1 MSNMS
6 IFLAHNHK
14 MLKSAGRYIGWVR
27 NNLPPLGANSI
38 RVKWKKGESPKYPD
52 PNEWHDCVRG
62 AVSITCVDPVDNI
75 YDITFAGTD
84 LSSAFAAGADLDGDR
99 LIEILDGNLQN
110 VTSLQNLC
118 VEQRSLK
125 SVSSI
130 RTSYKLTR
138 CMNMFLECS
147 SLTQV
152 PLFDTSEVEVFSTMF
167 SGCTSLISVPAYDT
181 SKGFDLSLM
190 FRDCHNLEAI
200 PQLPTGSVYDVSGI
214 FDNCYK
220 ASSGILSMYNQMSTQ
235 TNPPSRYTQAF
246 KDCGRDSVTGSAEL
260 SQIPSSW
267 K

>member
-1 MSNMS
+1 MS

-14 MLKSAGRYIGWVR
+14 MLKSAGRYVGWVM

-38 RVKWKKGESPKYPD
+38 RVKWKEGCSPKYAG
-52 PNEWHDCVRG
+52 PNEWTDGVH
-62 AVSITCVDPVDNI
+62 AELITCVDPVDNI
-75 YDITFAGTD
+75 YDITN
-84 LSSAFAAGADLDGDR
+84 SYSEN
-99 LIEILDGNLQN
+99 I
-110 VTSLQNLC
+110 TSLQYLC

-125 SVSSI
+125 SVSGI

-138 CMNMFLECS
+138 CMSMFLQCS

-167 SGCTSLISVPAYDT
+167 SGCTSLRSVPAYDT
-181 SKGFDLSLM
+181 SKGFDLSYM
-190 FRDCHNLEAI
+190 FIDCNSLEAI
-200 PQLPTGSVYDVSGI
+200 PQLQTNSAYDVSRI

-220 ASSGILSMYNQMSTQ
+220 ASSGILSMYNQMSNQ
-235 TNPPSRYTQAF
+235 ANPPRYYTQAF

-260 SQIPSSW
+260 ALIPSSW